1 MSPSLFD
8 RLLLLAGFMVLAAFY
23 SGVETGLISIPRI
36 RLYKLAKSGNAA
48 ARILKKF
55 LDSPDLMFG
64 TTLTGT
70 NLSLV
75 ITSVIAADMAR
86 IYLGK
91 GGEAVSS
98 VVVTILLLVFSE
110 YLPKAWFHSL
120 PLERCMRFSRAL
132 QLSGMVFQP
141 VARAIVAMTRVL
153 VPGTSQSMGHADQF
167 ASREEIRMIFRQGG
181 KEGGLAT
188 AKQQMIHGV
197 FELSSQSAR
206 DIMIP
211 RGQMICVDAETGM
224 DAFYEMVRSSR
235 FTRYPVYDRA
245 QEKFIGI
252 VNVFQ
257 VVSENPQRR
266 SAATV
271 AAFARPLLTVD
282 ENMPVDAVLPRM
294 RRLRQ
299 PMCLVSGADNQ
310 VVGMLTTEDILVE
323 IVGKL

>member
-8 RLLLLAGFMVLAAFY
+8 RLLLLAVFMVLAAFY
-23 SGVETGLISIPRI
+23 SGIETGLISIPRI

-48 ARILKKF
+48 ARMLKKF

-86 IYLGK
+86 IYLGR
-91 GGEAVSS
+91 GGEAISS
-98 VVVTILLLVFSE
+98 VVVTVLLLIFSE
-110 YLPKAWFHSL
+110 YLPKAWFHAV
-120 PLERCMRFSRAL
+120 PLERCLRFSRVL
-132 QLSGMVFQP
+132 QVSGIIFRP
-141 VARAIVAMTRVL
+141 VSNAIVAMTRLL
-153 VPGTSQSMGHADQF
+153 VPGASQSMGHADQF
-167 ASREEIRMIFRQGG
+167 ASRDEIRMIFRQSG
-181 KEGGLAT
+181 KDGVLTT

-197 FELSSQSAR
+197 FELSSQCAR

-211 RGQMICVDAETGM
+211 REQMVCVDAGTGM
-224 DAFYEMVRSSR
+224 DAFYELVRNNR

-245 QEKFIGI
+245 QEKFTGI

-299 PMCLVSGADNQ
+299 PMCLVSGADGR
-310 VVGMLTTEDILVE
+310 VVGLLTTEDILVE
-323 IVGKL
+323 IVGQL